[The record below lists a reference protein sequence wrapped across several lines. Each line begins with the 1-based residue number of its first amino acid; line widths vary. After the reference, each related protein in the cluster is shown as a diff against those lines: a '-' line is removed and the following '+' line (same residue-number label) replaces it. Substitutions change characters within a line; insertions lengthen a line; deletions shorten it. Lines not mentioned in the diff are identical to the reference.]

1 MPTKKQR
8 RRALKERRHEYE
20 TVWLDSEGNELDTPP
35 EDAGE
40 APDTREPS
48 KPRAKAKAKP
58 AQQSRGGRPL
68 RVPQPPS
75 WERSA
80 RRSLILGVCIFAV
93 VYLLGAKS
101 GGHSIGAA
109 LLLAGLYAVLFIP
122 LGYTVDRFTYNRYQR
137 REGQQAA
144 KRPAKKR

>member
-20 TVWLDSEGNELDTPP
+20 TVWVDSEGNELDEPP
-35 EDAGE
+35 EDDGAARE
-40 APDTREPS
+40 TRDTS
-48 KPRAKAKAKP
+48 KPKAKAKP
-58 AQQSRGGRPL
+58 TQQQRGGRPL

-75 WERSA
+75 WERAA

-93 VYLLGAKS
+93 VYLLGSRS

-109 LLLAGLYAVLFIP
+109 LVLAGLYSVLFMP
-122 LGYTVDRFTYNRYQR
+122 LGYTVDRFTYNRYLR
-137 REGQQAA
+137 REGEQAP

>member
-20 TVWLDSEGNELDTPP
+20 TVWVDSEGNELEEPP
-35 EDAGE
+35 EDGAE
-40 APDTREPS
+40 SAETRDTS
-48 KPRAKAKAKP
+48 KATAKPKAKST
-58 AQQSRGGRPL
+58 QRQRGGRPL

-75 WERSA
+75 WERAA

-93 VYLLGAKS
+93 VYLLGSKG
-101 GGHSIGAA
+101 GGHSVGAA
-109 LLLAGLYAVLFIP
+109 LVLAGLYAVLFIP
-122 LGYTVDRFTYNRYQR
+122 LGYTVDRFTYNRFQR
-137 REGQQAA
+137 REEQQQA